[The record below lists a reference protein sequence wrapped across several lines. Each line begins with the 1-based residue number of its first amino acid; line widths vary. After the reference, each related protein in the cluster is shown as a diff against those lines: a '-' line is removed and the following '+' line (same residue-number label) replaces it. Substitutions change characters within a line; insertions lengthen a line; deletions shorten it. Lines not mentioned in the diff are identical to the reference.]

1 MSESVRDAGNLHRY
15 FSSVP
20 HLVVDDDRLTREDRA
35 LYLYYKRV
43 AGENGECFQPNK
55 TVAERS
61 GVGVTMLKESKA
73 RLVEYGYITVAEVP
87 GNPTVVTIN
96 DVWDKNFESYKGG
109 RVAATPPSQ
118 GDHPLAAGRPPG
130 GRVAATPPSQGDH
143 PTYQEKHTKKNT
155 LRKTHEEEAPE
166 AVVVV
171 NGESMNV
178 FKLYEHAFGF
188 NLSPMQVEV
197 LREMETEYPIEC
209 IAHAFESAVKANAR
223 NLRYVEAICRRHKA
237 QGDCFKGQRV
247 AEEGSARAQMLAR
260 MGALKGA

>member
-35 LYLYYKRV
+35 LYLYYRRV

-96 DVWDKNFESYKGG
+96 DVWDKNFESYK
-109 RVAATPPSQ
+109 
-118 GDHPLAAGRPPG
+118 G

-260 MGALKGA
+260 MGVLKGA